1 MIFAYIRVSTDAQT
15 GESQRFEIDKFCE
28 EHHWRVD
35 RWVEE
40 SVSGTVPFEKR
51 SLGKLIKKMRR
62 GDLLLC
68 TEISRL
74 GRNMLMVMAIL
85 NACIARGI
93 RIRTIKDRFE
103 LGDDLN
109 SKIIA
114 FAFALASEIERN
126 LISQRTREALA
137 AVGQHAM
144 DEIYISWTESVAN
157 ARARYQIVRENWDR
171 AGHKPDENAVRAY
184 LSLRDELRGN
194 VHAARAAV
202 THMHGAA
209 QGRRDEAVRQLHT
222 ALSRAQDY
230 VERYL

>member
-15 GESQRFEIDKFCE
+15 GESQRFEIDKFCD

-85 NACIARGI
+85 PVMII
-93 RIRTIKDRFE
+93 YVILSKSIIK
-103 LGDDLN
+103 GVT
-109 SKIIA
+109 S
-114 FAFALASEIERN
+114 
-126 LISQRTREALA
+126 
-137 AVGQHAM
+137 G
-144 DEIYISWTESVAN
+144 SVK
-157 ARARYQIVRENWDR
+157 
-171 AGHKPDENAVRAY
+171 G
-184 LSLRDELRGN
+184 
-194 VHAARAAV
+194 
-202 THMHGAA
+202 
-209 QGRRDEAVRQLHT
+209 
-222 ALSRAQDY
+222 
-230 VERYL
+230 